1 MTYPEGPADKDE
13 TAIKIESDT
22 DSTAAEDGFVKDP
35 FVPFDNVVPEKRI
48 LTFRAMLIGAIC
60 GALVNASNIYLGLKT
75 GWTFS
80 ANIFGTIVGFA
91 VCKFFEKSLK
101 HVPLLGGEF
110 GPQEN
115 AILQTSAVAA
125 GGLSSVFISAFPA
138 MYQLKLLDSP
148 QQDYGKI
155 VALTA
160 IAGYFGYFFS
170 TPLRKFF
177 IIYVARELR
186 LVFPTPSAVAV
197 TIRSM
202 HSAVGGEA
210 AAKAKVKAL
219 GYAFAFATILR
230 VVSQYALGILW
241 DWHIF
246 TWFFI
251 WGKYNN
257 AAIDVENW
265 GWYFEWTPAFIGSGM
280 LVGLNV
286 GISFF
291 SGAVLAWGIIGPVLV
306 RTGAAFGA
314 AASEDPKWA
323 DYISYFSLS
332 STFATKDHPS
342 PRYWLLWPGV
352 LCMIVVSLVELACQ
366 YKVFVYTSKALAR
379 ATSDFINDHVKKGE
393 KASHTDELKS
403 DLTQDFAPPEQQVKP
418 WMWASGLLAC
428 LICGC
433 AVTAKLF
440 NMGVGESILAYILA
454 ILFAFLAVQCAG
466 ATDIT
471 PLTAASKA
479 SQIVL
484 GGVTKGQSISET
496 NAQRLNLVGG
506 SIASMGAN
514 QASDLV
520 SDFRTG
526 FLLRVPPL
534 TQWVAQGI
542 ATLIAVFLAPGMFIL
557 FTKAYPCIIDL
568 EAESCPF
575 SAPSVSAWRAVAV
588 AMTVSFDIQL
598 LIYIS
603 EHPTDNTDYRTQ
615 LSLSPPLP
623 ASSPSSSPSGAA
635 AWSSSATSSSSASAS
650 GCAPTGPTSW
660 SWPWPSPSCPPSTLL
675 PLLSVRSSVTCGSA
689 ATSTSLTSL
698 RTPLRLA
705 SLLARVLAA

>member
-1 MTYPEGPADKDE
+1 MFFSSVVEEKRAPSPEGHAPELGEKNE
-13 TAIKIESDT
+13 TAIKIDSDSEA
-22 DSTAAEDGFVKDP
+22 DILEDGFVKDP
-35 FVPFDNVVPEKRI
+35 FVPFDNIQPEARI

-91 VCKFFEKSLK
+91 VCKFFEKSFK
-101 HVPLLGGEF
+101 HVPILGGEF

-138 MYQLKLLDSP
+138 LYQLNLLDTP
-148 QQDYGKI
+148 QEDYGKI

-160 IAGYFGYFFS
+160 VAGYFGYFFS

-186 LVFPTPSAVAV
+186 LIFPTPSAVAV

-251 WGKYNN
+251 WGGYKN

-265 GWYFEWTPAFIGSGM
+265 GWYFEWTPAFLGSGM

-291 SGAVLAWGIIGPVLV
+291 SGAVLAWGIIGPLLV

-314 AASEDPKWA
+314 AASDDPKWA
-323 DYISYFSLS
+323 DYISYFSLNT
-332 STFATKDHPS
+332 TFATKDHPS

-352 LCMIVVSLVELACQ
+352 LCMIVVSMVELACQ
-366 YKVFVYTSKALAR
+366 YKVFIFTGKALSR
-379 ATSDFINDHVKKGE
+379 AGANFINDHIKKND
-393 KASHTDELKS
+393 KLASIGGNQLES
-403 DLTQDFAPPEQQVKP
+403 DLTEDFAPPSQQVKP
-418 WMWASGLLAC
+418 WMWASGLFASLV
-428 LICGC
+428 CGC

-440 NMGVGESILAYILA
+440 NMGVGESILAYVLA

-496 NAQRLNLVGG
+496 DAQRLNLIGG
-506 SIASMGAN
+506 ALASMGAN

-534 TQWVAQGI
+534 TQWIAQGI

-557 FTKAYPCIIDL
+557 FAKAYPCIIDL

-588 AMTVSFDIQL
+588 AMTVRRPSFDTHSSSKL
-598 LIYIS
+598 LTCALFLGPNLPHPYILRYLR
-603 EHPTDNTDYRTQ
+603 HRLCP
-615 LSLSPPLP
+615 LGWLHGPHPPL
-623 ASSPSSSPSGAA
+623 
-635 AWSSSATSSSSASAS
+635 
-650 GCAPTGPTSW
+650 
-660 SWPWPSPSCPPSTLL
+660 L
-675 PLLSVRSSVTCGSA
+675 PRRRA
-689 ATSTSLTSL
+689 
-698 RTPLRLA
+698 
-705 SLLARVLAA
+705 

>member
-1 MTYPEGPADKDE
+1 
-13 TAIKIESDT
+13 
-22 DSTAAEDGFVKDP
+22 
-35 FVPFDNVVPEKRI
+35 
-48 LTFRAMLIGAIC
+48 MLIGAIC

-80 ANIFGTIVGFA
+80 ANIFGTIAGFA
-91 VCKFFEKSLK
+91 VCKLFEKSFK
-101 HVPLLGGEF
+101 HVPLLGGPF

-125 GGLSSVFISAFPA
+125 SGLSSVFISAFPA
-138 MYQLKLLDSP
+138 MYQLKLLDTP
-148 QQDYGKI
+148 QADYGKI

-160 IAGYFGYFFS
+160 VAGYFGYFFS

-186 LVFPTPSAVAV
+186 LIFPTPSAVAV

-219 GYAFAFATILR
+219 GWAFAFATILR

-265 GWYFEWTPAFIGSGM
+265 GWYFEWTPAFLGSGM

-291 SGAVLAWGIIGPVLV
+291 SGAVIAWGIIGPLLV
-306 RTGAAFGA
+306 RTGAAFGGP
-314 AASEDPKWA
+314 ASDDPKWA
-323 DYISYFSLS
+323 DYINYMSLS
-332 STFATKDHPS
+332 TTYANKDHPS

-352 LCMIVVSLVELACQ
+352 LTMIVVSMVELACQ
-366 YKVFVYTSKALAR
+366 YKVFIYTTKALNR
-379 ATSDFINDHVKKGE
+379 AIANFVNDHIKKNPKLAAAGKQQE
-393 KASHTDELKS
+393 S
-403 DLTQDFAPPEQQVKP
+403 DLIEDFAPPSQQVKP
-418 WMWASGLLAC
+418 WMWAPGLLVC

-440 NMGVGESILAYILA
+440 NMRVGESILAYVLA
-454 ILFAFLAVQCAG
+454 ILFSFLAVQCAG

-484 GGVTKGQSISET
+484 GGVTKGQNIDT
-496 NAQRLNLVGG
+496 TDAQRLNLIGG
-506 SIASMGAN
+506 ALASMGAN

-526 FLLRVPPL
+526 FLLRVPPI
-534 TQWVAQGI
+534 TQWIAQGLG
-542 ATLIAVFLAPGMFIL
+542 TLVAIFLAPGMFIL
-557 FTKAYPCIIDL
+557 FAKAYPCIIDL
-568 EAESCPF
+568 EAETCPF

-588 AMTVSFDIQL
+588 AMTVRPYLQAFFPPPFP
-598 LIYIS
+598 
-603 EHPTDNTDYRTQ
+603 PTSQVTQHITIAENRTDMP
-615 LSLSPPLP
+615 SSPPRTRPSPSRPRRAYLP
-623 ASSPSSSPSGAA
+623 SCSPSSAA
-635 AWSSSATSSSSASAS
+635 PWS
-650 GCAPTGPTSW
+650 
-660 SWPWPSPSCPPSTLL
+660 
-675 PLLSVRSSVTCGSA
+675 
-689 ATSTSLTSL
+689 
-698 RTPLRLA
+698 
-705 SLLARVLAA
+705 